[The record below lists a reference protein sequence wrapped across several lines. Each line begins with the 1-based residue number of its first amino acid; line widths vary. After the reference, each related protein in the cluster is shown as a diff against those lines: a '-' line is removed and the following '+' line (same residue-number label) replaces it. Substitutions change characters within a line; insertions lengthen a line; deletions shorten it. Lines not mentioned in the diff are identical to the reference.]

1 VAAGAGEQP
10 PWQLLLP
17 PQERGRRRR
26 AKIVEAATRLIDEH
40 GPHSP
45 EVTLRAIAD
54 GADTSAATIY
64 HYFPDVD
71 SVIAA
76 VAVTYMDNL
85 LESVD
90 RIHQKKY
97 DSFHDLLDASISAYR
112 SHFAKRPGLRE
123 LWFDRR
129 ASENVIRIH
138 EHYREALAE
147 KWRAK
152 VVEYKAGPVDTMTCR
167 IAVEM
172 VGALW
177 DFAFSLDPQGNERVV
192 EEIREI
198 AHDYYRRRIGI

>member
-1 VAAGAGEQP
+1 
-10 PWQLLLP
+10 
-17 PQERGRRRR
+17 
-26 AKIVEAATRLIDEH
+26 
-40 GPHSP
+40 
-45 EVTLRAIAD
+45 VTLRAIAD
-54 GADTSAATIY
+54 GAGTSAATIY

-76 VAVTYMDNL
+76 VAVYYMDTL

-90 RIHQKKY
+90 QIHQKKY
-97 DSFHDLLDASISAYR
+97 ESFHDLLDASISSYR
-112 SHFAKRPGLRE
+112 IHFAKWPGLRE

-129 ASENVIRIH
+129 ASENVLRIH

-152 VVEYKAGPVDTMTCR
+152 VFEYKGAPVDAMKCR

-177 DFAFSLDPQGNERVV
+177 DFAFSLDPRGDERVV
-192 EEIREI
+192 EEIREL